1 MTDTLTRVI
10 EFANS
15 TGDRLRTRRVRLDAD
30 GSTYVM
36 TMQWL
41 PLADEGLGSWAFT
54 MATTSGTNE
63 IDRTV
68 VSGAILRDRTDVLSN
83 ITATQRPVGAIIVYS
98 STARSDPRRM
108 AFEEDGYKL
117 LYLPNGFDPSTFA
130 ISEE

>member
-1 MTDTLTRVI
+1 MTATLTKVI

-15 TGDRLRTRRVRLDAD
+15 SGDRLRTRRVRLDAT
-30 GSTYVM
+30 GPTYVM